1 MPISGGHVNYLVAA
15 HAQRKPLRIRGGILF
30 NDRLAASPAM
40 ALVSFY
46 RNFTNKSDIKIIRKF
61 YVVAFPLVIQT
72 IPANAVIN
80 RAVVKPQR
88 LQRRA

>member
-46 RNFTNKSDIKIIRKF
+46 RNFTNDQIS
-61 YVVAFPLVIQT
+61 
-72 IPANAVIN
+72 
-80 RAVVKPQR
+80 R
-88 LQRRA
+88 LSGSFMSSPSPWLSRPSLPML